1 MIDYLFGSYLMK
13 YNNININYKN
23 NIKNN
28 TAIILIAT
36 KPSFWLPL
44 VIKNALNKIN
54 NCNFYF
60 FGSNETIFFIK
71 NNLKLDIN
79 YIEIPDINNISNYN
93 KMLLDELFWDKFK
106 EEYILIIQPDCIIMR
121 DLNENDYRF
130 DYIGAV
136 CGYFNNEYYIIN
148 GGLSMR
154 KKNAMIEICKNL
166 TIKEKNG
173 DIAEDII
180 FTDKIRNNKK
190 YKFPLYDD
198 CMNFSIESFGN
209 IDNVLGIH
217 GTDKY
222 YIDKNIKVDFFNKI
236 LVN

>member
-13 YNNININYKN
+13 YNNININYYN

-93 KMLLDELFWDKFK
+93 KILLDELFWDKFK

-154 KKNAMIEICKNL
+154 KKNVMIEICKKL
-166 TIKEKNG
+166 TIEEKNG

-222 YIDKNIKVDFFNKI
+222 YIDKNIKLDFLNKI